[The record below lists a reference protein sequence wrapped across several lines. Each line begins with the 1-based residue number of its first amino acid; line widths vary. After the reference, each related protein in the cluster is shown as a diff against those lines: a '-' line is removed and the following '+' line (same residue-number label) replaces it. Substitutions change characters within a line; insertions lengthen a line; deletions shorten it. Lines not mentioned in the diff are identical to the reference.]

1 MRRLCSV
8 LITALVLLSPT
19 LAGPTSPPSAPA
31 FAAGR
36 RLPNGSTAA
45 SSFPVTLLAAP
56 AIYRKTNLVSDLPG
70 VALVQDPLLADPRGI
85 ALSATSPFWVAN
97 TATERATLYR
107 GDVGGGPL
115 VINSELASVF
125 IESGPGTSNTG
136 PPSTPTGVVANTTD
150 DFVVS
155 GADLTGPARF
165 IFATLGGNLNGWH
178 PPFGS
183 AAFVAKSLPDRVYTG
198 LAIGSNSGGNRLYA
212 ADFMGGRI
220 DVFDGGF
227 NLTTVPG
234 GFATD
239 AAVPADF
246 HPFNIQNL
254 GGSLYVTY
262 AQFNRFSALPDN
274 GAGFG
279 YVRKFD
285 TNGVRDASFAIN
297 AGGVLDAP
305 WGLALA
311 PPGFGPFSGDLL
323 VGNFDPP
330 NPSSS
335 INAFDPATGAFV
347 GTMADEGGAPLKIN
361 GLWAL
366 TFGNGVAAGDPNTLY
381 FTSGL
386 ASGRHGLLGSLKPA
400 QPAPTIQF
408 AFPVPAATG
417 FFVSEGAGH
426 ADITVTRTGDASGPA
441 TVNYATYDGSATQ
454 KSDYE
459 IALGTLTFN
468 PGETQ
473 KTFRVLVIDDNA
485 LAGGSNVSLNLVLGN
500 PVGAGLGAAH
510 SAQLSIQD
518 DEGDTPRQPPN
529 PINETQFFVRQH
541 YFDFLNREPDTSGF
555 NFWVSNIESCGADAQ
570 CREVKRIHVSAAF
583 FLSIEFQRTGVIAYL
598 AELAAL
604 KRQPPY
610 GQFMRGTQMLQRGLV
625 FGQPDFDARLEANKQ
640 EYFANFVRRPEFVA
654 RYPATLT
661 PAEFVN
667 ALAGFILTQDEQQ
680 AAAAEFGGA
689 PTSADLAARARVLR
703 GVAEKPSFARAEFN
717 AAFVLMEYFGY
728 LRRDPDAAG
737 YNFWLSKLNSFGGD
751 FIRAEMVKAF
761 ISSAEYRRRF
771 GPN

>member
-1 MRRLCSV
+1 MRPLCSV
-8 LITALVLLSPT
+8 LTAVLVLLGST
-19 LAGPTSPPSAPA
+19 LVGPTPPSPARA
-31 FAAGR
+31 FAAGIATFDS
-36 RLPNGSTAA
+36 P
-45 SSFPVTLLAAP
+45 AAP
-56 AIYRKTNLVSDLPG
+56 AIYRQTNLVSDLPG
-70 VALVQDPLLADPRGI
+70 VALVQDPLLVDPRGV
-85 ALSATSPFWVAN
+85 ALSATSPFWVAD

-115 VINSELASVF
+115 VINSELSSVF
-125 IESGPGTSNTG
+125 IERGSNTG

-165 IFATLGGNLNGWH
+165 IFATFGGDLNGWN
-178 PPFGS
+178 PLFGS
-183 AAFVAKSLPDRVYTG
+183 AAFVAKSMPGRTYTG

-212 ADFMGGRI
+212 ADFAGGRI

-239 AAVPADF
+239 AFVPAGF
-246 HPFNIQNL
+246 HPFNVQNL

-262 AQFNRFSALPDN
+262 AQFNRFSGLPDD
-274 GAGFG
+274 GLGFG

-297 AGGVLDAP
+297 AGQLAAP

-311 PPGFGPFSGDLL
+311 PPDFGPFSGALL
-323 VGNFDPP
+323 VGNFGWRVA
-330 NPSSS
+330 NTNS
-335 INAFDPATGAFV
+335 IHAYNPATGAFI
-347 GTMADEGGAPLKIN
+347 GTMADEGGAPIKIRF
-361 GLWAL
+361 LWAL
-366 TFGNGVAAGDPNTLY
+366 TFGNGAAAGDPNTLY

-386 ASGRHGLLGSLKPA
+386 SGGESGRHGLLGSLKPA

-408 AFPVPAATG
+408 AIPIPGAFG

-426 ADITVTRTGDASGPA
+426 ADITVTRTGDASGTA
-441 TVNYATYDGSATQ
+441 TVNYATYDGSASQ
-454 KSDYE
+454 KKDYQ

-473 KTFRVLVIDDNA
+473 KTFRILIVNDNA
-485 LAGGSNVSLNLVLGN
+485 LAGGSSVTLNLVLSN
-500 PVGAGLGAAH
+500 PTGAGLGAPREAE
-510 SAQLSIQD
+510 LSILD

-529 PINETQFFVRQH
+529 TADDTQSFVRQH
-541 YFDFLNREPDTSGF
+541 YFDFLNREPDPPGL
-555 NFWVSNIESCGADAQ
+555 NFWVNSIESCGADAQ

-583 FLSIEFQRTGVIAYL
+583 FLSIEFQRTGMIAYL

-610 GQFMRGTQMLQRGLV
+610 GQFMRGTQMLQRDLV
-625 FGQPDFDARLEANKQ
+625 FGQPGFDAQLEANKQ
-640 EYFANFVRRPEFVA
+640 EYFADFVRRPEFVA
-654 RYPATLT
+654 MYPATLT

-667 ALAGFILTQDEQQ
+667 VLAGEVLTQDERQ

-703 GVAEKPSFARAEFN
+703 RVAETPSFARAEFN
-717 AAFVLMEYFGY
+717 AAFVLMQYFGY
-728 LRRDPDAAG
+728 LRRDPDAEG

-751 FIRAEMVKAF
+751 FVRAEMVKAF
-761 ISSAEYRRRF
+761 ITSTEYRVRF

>member
-1 MRRLCSV
+1 MQPLFSV
-8 LITALVLLSPT
+8 LTAALVLLSSTLFVPT
-19 LAGPTSPPSAPA
+19 RTPPARA
-31 FAAGR
+31 FAA
-36 RLPNGSTAA
+36 
-45 SSFPVTLLAAP
+45 AP
-56 AIYRKTNLVSDLPG
+56 AVYRQTNLVADLPG
-70 VALVQDPLLADPRGI
+70 VALIQDPLLVDPRGV
-85 ALSATSPFWVAN
+85 AMSATSPFWVAN
-97 TATERATLYR
+97 NATERATLYR

-125 IESGPGTSNTG
+125 VERGPGSSP
-136 PPSTPTGVVANTTD
+136 PPSTPTGVVANNTD

-165 IFATLGGNLNGWH
+165 IFATTGGNLNGWN
-178 PPFGS
+178 PAFGS
-183 AAFVAKSLPDRVYTG
+183 AAFVAKSMPGRVYTG
-198 LAIGSNSGGNRLYA
+198 LAIGSNAGGNRLYA
-212 ADFMGGRI
+212 ADFEGGRI

-234 GFATD
+234 GFAAD
-239 AAVPADF
+239 AFVPADF

-262 AQFNRFSALPDN
+262 AQFNKFTPGLPN
-274 GAGFG
+274 RGAGFG

-285 TNGVRDASFAIN
+285 TNGARDPSFAIN
-297 AGGVLDAP
+297 DGGALNAP

-311 PPGFGPFSGDLL
+311 PSGFGPFSGDLL
-323 VGNFDPP
+323 VGNYGGPT
-330 NPSSS
+330 NLSSS

-347 GTMADEGGAPLKIN
+347 GMMTDEGGAPLKIKN
-361 GLWAL
+361 LWAL
-366 TFGNGVAAGDPNTLY
+366 AFGNGAAAGDPNTLY
-381 FTSGL
+381 FTSGFD
-386 ASGRHGLLGSLKPA
+386 AGRHGLLGSLKPA

-408 AFPVPAATG
+408 AIPIPAASG

-426 ADITVTRTGDASGPA
+426 ADITVTRTGDASGTA

-459 IALGTLTFN
+459 IALGKLTFN

-473 KTFRVLVIDDNA
+473 KTFRVLIVNDNA
-485 LAGGSNVSLNLVLGN
+485 FAGGSSVDLNLVLSN
-500 PVGAGLGAAH
+500 PTGAGLGNPHDAL
-510 SAQLSIQD
+510 LSISD

-529 PINETQFFVRQH
+529 ASDDTQFFVRQQ
-541 YFDFLNREPDTSGF
+541 YFDFLNREPDASGF
-555 NFWVSNIESCGADAQ
+555 NFWVNSIESCGADAQ
-570 CREVKRIHVSAAF
+570 CREVKRTHVSAAF
-583 FLSIEFQRTGVIAYL
+583 FLSIEFQRTGIIAYL

-625 FGQPDFDARLEANKQ
+625 FGEPGFDAQLEANKQ
-640 EYFANFVRRPEFVA
+640 EYFADFVRRPEFVA

-667 ALAGFILTQDEQQ
+667 ALAGPILTQSEQQ

-703 GVAEKPSFARAEFN
+703 RVAETPSFARAESN

-728 LRRDPDAAG
+728 LRRNPNAPPDVDFTG
-737 YNFWLSKLNSFGGD
+737 YNFWLGKLNQFNGD
-751 FIRAEMVKAF
+751 YIAAEMVKAF
-761 ISSAEYRRRF
+761 ISSTEYRRRF